1 MFGCGSK
8 GHDNC
13 TLGQQLSLRSALLG
27 QRWVRLAQHRL
38 EVSTYAVADK
48 ADCAA
53 SRFRR
58 NASKKAD
65 REVVPAGRRPA
76 HTDSLRFRAEAG
88 GHSMLC
94 PYGFVGFLK
103 RWGQER

>member
-1 MFGCGSK
+1 MTIALWASNSACAQPSSVNGGS
-8 GHDNC
+8 DW
-13 TLGQQLSLRSALLG
+13 LSIVWRFLHTPWRTRQIA
-27 QRWVRLAQHRL
+27 RHRVFT
-38 EVSTYAVADK
+38 EN
-48 ADCAA
+48 A
-53 SRFRR
+53 SR
-58 NASKKAD
+58 KAD

-76 HTDSLRFRAEAG
+76 HTDSLRFRAKAG